1 MRRRAA
7 PLALTLTAL
16 AAAHAPAAAQTA
28 QRAAPADGQAIT
40 IGTTHTVRSARLGA
54 ERTVLVSLPDEYE
67 RSPETRY
74 PVLVLLDADD
84 HFRGTV
90 GIVRFFASRGEMPGM
105 IVLGVTNR
113 GGDRTRDFMP
123 RATGAD
129 TARFPTA
136 GGADAF
142 VGFLADE
149 LLPWADRRYR
159 TLPMRVLAG
168 HSFGGVT
175 ALHAAVTRPGAFRI
189 VVGMSPSLWWNDST
203 SARDYAERVRADTG
217 TRTVIVTSG
226 GREPAIDAPTGR
238 FAGLVDA
245 RRPGGLTFRH
255 LRFPNEGHGT
265 TPFVSFVDALR
276 LAFAPLALPLDSV
289 GAALRGPPPKDSAA
303 FAEAREALERR
314 YAAAATR
321 LALPT
326 AFPEGVLNQFGYA
339 ALQAGHRNLAVT
351 AFRDNVR
358 RYPNSANTYDSLGDG
373 LDAAGDRA
381 GAIAAYRKAVETAQ
395 RTGDPVGPIS
405 RGKLE
410 KLERGK

>member
-1 MRRRAA
+1 MRCPA
-7 PLALTLTAL
+7 PVAVLALAAL
-16 AAAHAPAAAQTA
+16 AAAPARA
-28 QRAAPADGQAIT
+28 QRDSTPIT
-40 IGTTHTVRSARLGA
+40 IGAAYTVHSARLGA
-54 ERTVLVSLPDEYE
+54 DRRVFVSLPDEYA
-67 RSPETRY
+67 RNPEARY

-105 IVLGVTNR
+105 IVVGVSNQ
-113 GGDRTRDFMP
+113 GGDRTHDLMP

-142 VGFLADE
+142 VAFLADE

-159 TLPMRVLAG
+159 TSPLRILAG

-175 ALHAAVTRPGAFRI
+175 ALHAAAIRPAAFRV
-189 VVGMSPSLWWNDST
+189 VVGMSPSLWWNDTT
-203 SARDYAERVRADTG
+203 SARYYAERVLGDTG
-217 TRTVIVTSG
+217 TRTLIVTSG
-226 GREPAIDAPTGR
+226 GREPPIDFPTGL
-238 FAGLVDA
+238 FAGIVDA

-265 TPFVSFVDALR
+265 TPFVSLVDALR

-289 GAALRGPPPKDSAA
+289 GIALRSPTTGDSAA
-303 FAEAREALERR
+303 FAQARDALERR
-314 YAAAATR
+314 YAAAAAR
-321 LALPT
+321 LGLPT
-326 AFPEGVLNQFGYA
+326 VFPEGTLNQFAYA

-373 LDAAGDRA
+373 LDAAGDKA
-381 GAIAAYRKAVETAQ
+381 GAIAAYRKAVEVAL
-395 RTGDPVGPIS
+395 RTGDPVGPAS
-405 RGKLE
+405 KGKLE
-410 KLERGK
+410 KLEAAAKGK